1 MCGDAIYQYPQY
13 LYALKNG
20 EAIQDPITGNWE
32 TTSSVWEL
40 KGVCREETNGKG
52 HTIVN
57 SGGETI
63 VFSSLIQIPKGTP
76 RINEGAEILVIR
88 EKVDTQEL
96 LDNDFIARE
105 KISGLIVTNG
115 KCMKYDF
122 GRLHCR
128 LWI

>member
-1 MCGDAIYQYPQY
+1 MVTSYQYPHY
-13 LYALKNG
+13 LYALRNEEATQNPNNG
-20 EAIQDPITGNWE
+20 SWEASPA
-32 TTSSVWEL
+32 VWEL
-40 KGVCREETNGKG
+40 KSICREETNGKG
-52 HTIVN
+52 HTIAT

-76 RINEGAEILVIR
+76 RINEG
-88 EKVDTQEL
+88 TQVAVTRVEL
-96 LDNDFIARE
+96 LPDELLSQDFIEQR
-105 KISGLIVTNG
+105 KIDGAIVAVG